1 MNRSELKQLIKEEIT
16 SILKEIEEKTY
27 TVTYYIGG
35 DKDDFFNEEITTDKV
50 KDDDILQ
57 AFLKSGKGPK
67 NTSVEDFKNNYGGKV
82 EKNE

>member
-1 MNRSELKQLIKEEIT
+1 MNRSELKQLIKEEIA

-35 DKDDFFNEEITTDKV
+35 DKEEFFNEEITISE
-50 KDDDILQ
+50 DDILQ

-67 NTSVEDFKNNYGGKV
+67 NTSVKDFKNNYGGKV
-82 EKNE
+82 KKNE